1 MPAQAR
7 GRRTAPRH
15 DSGESRDECRSGGRE
30 SAARAG
36 TGTQEGRLNA
46 DSALEVY
53 RADLEES
60 LKRVAHKKMAR
71 RRFRA
76 MLRAADAHK
85 SVELNTADDRVLVW
99 ADLHIGHARIIDYAR
114 RPFRDVEHMAAELW
128 RNWEDAVGRQ
138 DVLVCLGDLAM
149 GPALREATWARVR
162 SAPGRRK
169 VLVIGNHDL
178 TGKGAL
184 RIGGFDEVRI
194 ALVSGGEPPF
204 IWTHYPLGT
213 VPPGHVNLHG
223 HLHGSPP
230 GRSRHINVS
239 VEQLD
244 YRPVSLARL
253 RRLARA
259 LARGE
264 SPAGDT
270 TLARIRRIELGGG
283 TGDA

>member
-1 MPAQAR
+1 M
-7 GRRTAPRH
+7 
-15 DSGESRDECRSGGRE
+15 
-30 SAARAG
+30 
-36 TGTQEGRLNA
+36 NA
-46 DSALEVY
+46 DSALEVC
-53 RADLEES
+53 RADLEAS
-60 LKRVAHKKMAR
+60 LKRVAHKTMAR

-76 MLRAADAHK
+76 MLRAADAHG
-85 SVELNTADDRVLVW
+85 SAELNTADERVLVW
-99 ADLHIGHARIIDYAR
+99 ADLHVGHAPIIDYAQ
-114 RPFRDVEHMAAELW
+114 RPFRDAEHMAAELW
-128 RNWEDAVGRQ
+128 KNWEDAVGPE

-184 RIGGFDEVRI
+184 RVGGFDEVRL
-194 ALVSGGEPPF
+194 ALVSGGEPPL
-204 IWTHYPLGT
+204 IWTHYPLSV

-223 HLHGSPP
+223 HLHGTPP

-239 VEQLD
+239 VEQLS

-259 LARGE
+259 LVKGE
-264 SPAGDT
+264 SPAGGT
-270 TLARIRRIELGGG
+270 TLERICRIERAEGVR
-283 TGDA
+283 